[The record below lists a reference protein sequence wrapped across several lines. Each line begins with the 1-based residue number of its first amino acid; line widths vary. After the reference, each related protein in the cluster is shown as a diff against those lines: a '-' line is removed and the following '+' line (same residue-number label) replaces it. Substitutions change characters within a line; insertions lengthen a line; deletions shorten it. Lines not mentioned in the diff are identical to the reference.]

1 MSEMR
6 EPAMQGSQSLDISV
20 KVYPAQDNNS
30 KNLLANVS
38 VTVGGCFAIRGVRVM
53 NSEKG
58 AFVSMPQRR
67 NAQGEYKDI
76 CFPTTKEMRQ
86 ALNNAVMDAYNKV
99 IEKGQPAMENRS
111 PYCRTSSRFPRKR
124 SLPRRAWKSP
134 WTRAHGDASG
144 KAMSNR
150 RDAYFQSRRY
160 EIPFR
165 PG

>member
-6 EPAMQGSQSLDISV
+6 EPATQGSQSLDISV

-30 KNLLANVS
+30 KNLLANAS
-38 VTVGGCFAIRGVRVM
+38 VTVGGCFAVRGVRVM

-86 ALNNAVMDAYNKV
+86 ALNSAVLDAYNKV
-99 IEKGQPAMENRS
+99 MEKGQPSVENR
-111 PYCRTSSRFPRKR
+111 
-124 SLPRRAWKSP
+124 
-134 WTRAHGDASG
+134 
-144 KAMSNR
+144 
-150 RDAYFQSRRY
+150 QSVLQNIKQISAEAKPPAQGMEKPMDKGAR
-160 EIPFR
+160 
-165 PG
+165 

>member
-6 EPAMQGSQSLDISV
+6 EPATQGSQSLDISV

-30 KNLLANVS
+30 KNLLANAS

-76 CFPTTKEMRQ
+76 CFPTTPEMRKV
-86 ALNNAVMDAYNKV
+86 LNSAVLMRTTRSWKRASPRLRT
-99 IEKGQPAMENRS
+99 GS

-134 WTRAHGDASG
+134 WTRAHVDAGG
-144 KAMSNR
+144 KAVSNR